1 MEWKKTIK
9 AYQAYLMLEKGLA
22 NNTVEAYTRDIQKL
36 ADYCQRQIPP
46 VAPEQVDQELLLRFR
61 WWDLEPQRLTEIL
74 PLLCDS
80 DLDRVKHTLQEELA

>member
-1 MEWKKTIK
+1 MSI
-9 AYQAYLMLEKGLA
+9 
-22 NNTVEAYTRDIQKL
+22 VTRDIPAYTICGGNPAKKIKDRFDDEL
-36 ADYCQRQIPP
+36 K
-46 VAPEQVDQELLLRFR
+46 ELLLRFR

>member
-36 ADYCQRQIPP
+36 AD
-46 VAPEQVDQELLLRFR
+46 
-61 WWDLEPQRLTEIL
+61 
-74 PLLCDS
+74 
-80 DLDRVKHTLQEELA
+80 